1 MILFLLRR
9 PQFPFIIQI
18 GDRLV
23 AAKSAGK
30 LDEELQRLGPVE
42 NDFHDA
48 VDNSGE
54 GWCLSTEHWVIS
66 PIWMRKKW
74 TKAELIRAY
83 NTSRCAEVT
92 GKIYPEKSLSSKRF
106 DRIHAEIAELIIEAN
121 RQERQ
126 T

>member
-9 PQFPFIIQI
+9 PQFPFIVQI

-30 LDEELQRLGPVE
+30 LDEELQRLGPIE
-42 NDFHDA
+42 QDFHDA

-74 TKAELIRAY
+74 TKAEVIRAY
-83 NTSRCAEVT
+83 NTSRCAKVT

-106 DRIHAEIAELIIEAN
+106 DRIHAEIAELILEAN
-121 RQERQ
+121 RKERQ